1 MQKRVTRSTTPART
15 RRIARRIRLRR
26 RRADWLREPLPFA
39 RERLLPEGFQADRGD
54 LHPLSLDNFSAQTF
68 HPAQHAVFC
77 MFASS
82 STPRPATV
90 GQGLLCVLVG
100 TGMSVSADLKIG
112 GSPPPPESRSAAQ
125 SPRAAIRPMGCPGS
139 SAAIWLALVKQVA
152 VGSRRSAAHSA
163 ARRRKAPSTIIAGT
177 ASSHN
182 KAPDTRLPPATRRPM
197 VKRAMG
203 IDKTG
208 FPQPFLGWTRV
219 ARNAIRPDVAV
230 DSAAHSGDRS
240 PNCQRQSRRQPAAAK
255 RRRNRLERYPQGR
268 RD

>member
-1 MQKRVTRSTTPART
+1 M
-15 RRIARRIRLRR
+15 
-26 RRADWLREPLPFA
+26 
-39 RERLLPEGFQADRGD
+39 
-54 LHPLSLDNFSAQTF
+54 
-68 HPAQHAVFC
+68 
-77 MFASS
+77 
-82 STPRPATV
+82 
-90 GQGLLCVLVG
+90 
-100 TGMSVSADLKIG
+100 
-112 GSPPPPESRSAAQ
+112 
-125 SPRAAIRPMGCPGS
+125 AAIRPMECPGS
-139 SAAIWLALVKQVA
+139 SAAVWLALVKQVA

-240 PNCQRQSRRQPAAAK
+240 PNCQRNRDGSPPPRSADAIDWNDIPKDGATRGEDKQDEQVRPRA
-255 RRRNRLERYPQGR
+255 RRRSPTTNSAGGTVSPPAGIASRSRGSLKKGIGTEVDRTPHAILRWRPIAERSARRPHREVEAMSVDAALSGDGMSFIGEMLPDPPEWPPLASARSPWQELRLDPGR
-268 RD
+268 RNQA

>member
-1 MQKRVTRSTTPART
+1 M
-15 RRIARRIRLRR
+15 
-26 RRADWLREPLPFA
+26 
-39 RERLLPEGFQADRGD
+39 
-54 LHPLSLDNFSAQTF
+54 
-68 HPAQHAVFC
+68 
-77 MFASS
+77 
-82 STPRPATV
+82 
-90 GQGLLCVLVG
+90 
-100 TGMSVSADLKIG
+100 
-112 GSPPPPESRSAAQ
+112 
-125 SPRAAIRPMGCPGS
+125 AAIRPMECPGS

-240 PNCQRQSRRQPAAAK
+240 RNCQRNRDGSPPLRSADAIDWNDIPRTARLGEKTNKMSKSARELGGGPRQPI
-255 RRRNRLERYPQGR
+255 RRVAPFHHRPE
-268 RD
+268 